1 MDNRKMIYIAIGV
14 VVIGAIGFAVYKI
27 ATKPRDKKNNTE
39 TK

>member
-27 ATKPRDKKNNTE
+27 VKKPTDDKK
-39 TK
+39 